1 MRLAIVIAIVVGVA
15 VAFQANLTS
24 AAQRTMGPVVMVAFS
39 GLATTAVAAGIS
51 LFLARPELTGR
62 AIVYAVVSGILGA
75 LILGGI
81 AFAAGQGGV
90 ARTISLVIA
99 SQLLVSLLLDS
110 VGLFGTDPR
119 GFGPLTILGVVLI
132 LIGGVL
138 VVRY

>member
-1 MRLAIVIAIVVGVA
+1 LAIVIAIVVGVA

-51 LFLARPELTGR
+51 LFLARPGR
-62 AIVYAVVSGILGA
+62 AVVYAVVSGILGA

-99 SQLLVSLLLDS
+99 SQLLVSLILDS
-110 VGLFGTDPR
+110 VGLFGTNPR
-119 GFGPLTILGVVLI
+119 GFGPPTILGVVLI